1 MSLLDT
7 PIDNAV
13 ITEKYPQEAARA
25 LMAFGF
31 EVEPVWSYRAE
42 SVTEQLSYDSL
53 HAFGPRQWTIKLVA
67 SVEGHQEMFDLD
79 PMPDELLQ
87 ELSVL
92 LDTEAGL
99 HKRWE
104 DLSVEDNTLEL
115 DALLLTVPKEEM
127 LANNLPF
134 AMAKK
139 ALSELNKSASE
150 EARLFID
157 DAPVENET
165 DAVALDGF
173 ERLTGI
179 VVADDPDEED
189 PQDLF

>member
-7 PIDNAV
+7 QLDSAV
-13 ITEKYPQEAARA
+13 VTEKYPQEAVKA
-25 LMAFGF
+25 LLAFGL
-31 EVEPVWSYRAE
+31 EAEPVWSYRAE

-67 SVEGHQEMFDLD
+67 SVEGHQEIFDLD
-79 PMPDELLQ
+79 PMPAELLQ
-87 ELSVL
+87 ELAAL
-92 LDTEAGL
+92 LDTEAGI

-104 DLSVEDNTLEL
+104 GLTEADNSEEL

-127 LANNLPF
+127 ANNLPF
-134 AMAKK
+134 AMVK
-139 ALSELNKSASE
+139 ALAAWQQSAAQ
-150 EARLFID
+150 EASAFID
-157 DAPVENET
+157 DSPIENES
-165 DAVALDGF
+165 DEIADGN

-179 VVADDPDEED
+179 VMAEDPSEED